1 VQETKPAFA
10 ALRRGEGKV
19 KEKNKMKKLMIAL
32 AAVVSAVAVQ
42 AASVSWNFGVAA
54 MDSTYMPAV
63 GNVEISALSESWSSA
78 FNGEGSAMF
87 AISGTTDAG
96 GVFATGTEW
105 TVKTTAT
112 LWNDAMDTSADYVY
126 SYVFTMPAL
135 PSDDPS
141 IQSALASIAGDITA
155 ALDPF
160 GMGTL
165 PSIEQAAAAGWTA
178 APEPTSGL
186 LLLLGVAGLALKRK
200 RA

>member
-1 VQETKPAFA
+1 
-10 ALRRGEGKV
+10 
-19 KEKNKMKKLMIAL
+19 MKKLMIAL

-42 AASVSWNFGVAA
+42 AASINWGLDVTAL
-54 MDSTYMPAV
+54 DSTYGPAV
-63 GNVEISALSESWSSA
+63 GSVTVSALTESFTQA
-78 FNGEGSAMF
+78 FDGSGMASF
-87 AISGTTDAG
+87 NISGTSDAG
-96 GVFATGTEW
+96 GIFAAGTEW

-112 LWNDAMDTSADYVY
+112 LWNDAMDKSAPYVY

-141 IQSALASIAGDITA
+141 IQAALGGIAGDIA
-155 ALDPF
+155 MALDPL
-160 GMGTL
+160 GTGTL